1 MIDEIVLKH
10 ACNSIYLLS
19 LFFLLDMI
27 IEIPEVFNKE
37 EVKDILEKLSAAE
50 FIDGKKTAGWNARGV
65 KNNQQLK
72 ANDPLAAQLKEMV
85 KSKLGKNLL
94 FQATVRPKSIYTLLF
109 SRYEVGMSYGRH
121 TDNAMMGSSWRTD
134 VSFTIFLTPPETYK
148 GGELVIE
155 GASRETPYRLASGAA
170 IAYPSSTLHRV
181 NPIVEGSRWAIVG
194 WVQSWV
200 RDPAQREILFDL
212 DTARRAI
219 FNAQGKNNEFDL
231 ISKNMANLLRT
242 WMD

>member
-1 MIDEIVLKH
+1 MIV
-10 ACNSIYLLS
+10 
-19 LFFLLDMI
+19 
-27 IEIPEVFNKE
+27 EIPEVFTQA
-37 EVKDILEKLSAAE
+37 EVKEILEKLSTAE

-65 KNNQQLK
+65 KNNEQLK
-72 ANDPLAAQLKEMV
+72 ANDPRAAQLKEMV

-94 FQATVRPKSIYTLLF
+94 FQATVRPKSIHTMLF

-121 TDNAMMGSSWRTD
+121 TDNAMMGSSWRSD
-134 VSFTIFLTPPETYK
+134 ISFTIFLTPPETYK

-155 GASRETPYRLASGAA
+155 GASRETAYRLSPGAA

-181 NPIVEGSRWAIVG
+181 NPIIEGSRWAIVG
-194 WVQSWV
+194 WVQSWI

-212 DTARRAI
+212 DTARRSI
-219 FNAQGKNNEFDL
+219 FNSQGKTSEFDL
-231 ISKNMANLLRT
+231 ISKSLANLLRS